1 MAVRIAERSGRK
13 ASCMWMHRKEGLQ
26 RFHIESRCTA
36 WITLAHSFPCFIE
49 GSSQTETW
57 WLFES
62 GVMDMRIAQ
71 IGQRESVQ
79 ARRGA
84 GGGPGPLRFF
94 FAGPGP
100 QEVLQRPWGLH
111 VRACVGV
118 GGCAGGCVCVCALS
132 PCWHLEVPHGD
143 RAATSIL
150 VSDPVPEGK
159 LQRVRFKGF
168 PECLQS
174 PPSESTSG
182 GLCSSN

>member
-84 GGGPGPLRFF
+84 GGG
-94 FAGPGP
+94 AGAT
-100 QEVLQRPWGLH
+100 EVLLCRS
-111 VRACVGV
+111 RAP
-118 GGCAGGCVCVCALS
+118 GGPAKALGTACGWVCGWVCVCALS

-150 VSDPVPEGK
+150 VSDPVPEEK

>member
-1 MAVRIAERSGRK
+1 MDASKGGSPTVSHREPMYCMDYVGTLLSMFHRRIFPNRDLVAVRVWCDGHAHCPDRPERERPSPQGR
-13 ASCMWMHRKEGLQ
+13 R
-26 RFHIESRCTA
+26 
-36 WITLAHSFPCFIE
+36 
-49 GSSQTETW
+49 
-57 WLFES
+57 
-62 GVMDMRIAQ
+62 
-71 IGQRESVQ
+71 
-79 ARRGA
+79 
-84 GGGPGPLRFF
+84 GGPGPLRFF

-111 VRACVGV
+111 V